1 MTTPEQSPEER
12 IATYLGRLD
21 AALAD
26 VSPPQKDEI
35 VREIRAHI
43 LDSVASSADR
53 EAAAGRV
60 LRLLGTPE
68 ELAAR
73 YNTECLLTRAG
84 RSFSPWLLLRTC
96 WRWAM
101 LGMKGTVA
109 FLLAV
114 FGYGLAL
121 AATVAVF
128 LKPLMPSRVG
138 MWMGRGDFVI
148 GMPGHTEGM
157 RELLGNWFIPVIA
170 VVALLAAI
178 GTTRGLRWMIRSRNM
193 VPASPITPSN
203 LSGPARA

>member
-1 MTTPEQSPEER
+1 MTSPGPTTEER

-26 VSPPQKDEI
+26 VSPPQREEI

-43 LDSVASSADR
+43 LDSVASSANR
-53 EAAAGRV
+53 EVAADRV

-68 ELAAR
+68 ELAER

-96 WRWAM
+96 WRWAA

-121 AATVAVF
+121 AATIAVF
-128 LKPLMPSRVG
+128 LKPFMPSRIG
-138 MWMGRGDFVI
+138 MWIGRGDFVI
-148 GMPGHTEGM
+148 GMPGHTGGM
-157 RELLGNWFIPVIA
+157 HELLGNWFVPVIA
-170 VVALLAAI
+170 VVAFLAAI
-178 GTTRGLRWMIRSRNM
+178 ATTHALRWMIRRRNPA
-193 VPASPITPSN
+193 PASPIPQTD
-203 LSGPARA
+203 LSGPAPA